1 MLLVNVVAQ
10 FTAKTTNSVK
20 AIYFLLLTFSSI
32 NKLKSHMLFTCKD
45 FMQIL
50 FSDLTLNV
58 EKRFLLQEMVGG

>member
-20 AIYFLLLTFSSI
+20 VIYFLLLTFSSI